1 MEKIVLPFTCANCAY
16 AAALI
21 KETEGGEEE
30 FPSRTEIE
38 GESTEGNGLLAE
50 IKLATG
56 SSGELLVPGQA
67 ELGTEG
73 RSCQK

>member
-1 MEKIVLPFTCANCAY
+1 MRANRTY
-16 AAALI
+16 VAALI

-30 FPSRTEIE
+30 FPSGTEIE
-38 GESTEGNGLLAE
+38 GESIEGNRSLAE

-56 SSGELLVPGQA
+56 GSGEPLVPGRA

-73 RSCQK
+73 GSRQK